1 MNLKL
6 IGVIVAIALAV
17 SGYMLYTQSSQQ
29 RNEQTTTTSVPK
41 GTPMIS
47 VTPASRDL
55 GDVSMSKGRVNT
67 LFALANT
74 GTSDLIIRDMEATCM
89 CTKAAV
95 VQNGM
100 EGPAFGMRA
109 HGQNPTD
116 WSATIKPGEQAT
128 LKVYYDPTVH
138 GEIHGPVE
146 RWVRIYSNDP
156 EHPHVDVK
164 IELNQ
169 VH

>member
-6 IGVIVAIALAV
+6 IGVIVAVAIAL
-17 SGYMLYTQSSQQ
+17 SGYMLYTQYSQQ
-29 RNEQTTTTSVPK
+29 RNEQTIITSVAK
-41 GTPMIS
+41 GAPTIS
-47 VTPASRDL
+47 VNPESRDL
-55 GDVSMSKGRVNT
+55 GDVSMSRGTVNT

-95 VQNGM
+95 IQDGK

-116 WSATIKPGEQAT
+116 WSATLKPGEEAT

-138 GEIHGPVE
+138 GEIHGLVE

-156 EHPHVDVK
+156 KHPTVDVK

>member
-6 IGVIVAIALAV
+6 IGVIVAIAIAM
-17 SGYMLYTQSSQQ
+17 SGYMLYTQYSQP
-29 RNEQTTTTSVPK
+29 RNEQVAINSVVK
-41 GTPMIS
+41 GMPTIS
-47 VTPASRDL
+47 VTPEARDL
-55 GDVSMSKGRVNT
+55 GDVSMSKGTVNT
-67 LFALANT
+67 LFSLANT
-74 GTSDLIIRDMEATCM
+74 GTADLIIRDMEATCM

-95 VQNGM
+95 IQNGH
-100 EGPAFGMRA
+100 EGPTFGMRA
-109 HGQNPTD
+109 HGQNPKD
-116 WSATIKPGEQAT
+116 WSATLKPGEEVA

-138 GEIHGPVE
+138 GEIHGAVE

-156 EHPHVDVK
+156 AHPHVDVK